1 MKFGSLYH
9 DTEKGRMVSLKKGIT
24 LFLVLLM
31 IITMAGC
38 SKPVKTPRQQL
49 EEFVRSLG
57 DIQYGNFEVSGSGL
71 VSNNGFT
78 LNGISNR
85 NSGDLMLQITA
96 ASGKKVKA
104 DWMADTMYLEI
115 DDRIQSVEEN
125 PVSDILARF
134 YGSDIDFGQLSSTV
148 SGWQDIDVV
157 SDEEGTQYSFRIPSE
172 AVSDRLKG
180 FLAVSEYLV
189 EEYKYQPGQSYG
201 FEIRT
206 DKNGI
211 IKKFSLSDGTVSLD
225 LNVERFGGTTVVKH
239 DVLIAQKYKN
249 LTYCCGHEYQ
259 PAEVK
264 GTVAAL
270 TDNRTYI
277 ELILEPRAN
286 IDKMGWTGYLYDYGS
301 RYYRGSNVVSHQII
315 LNEKNRVTGT
325 YIDNSG
331 HEVMFGLFDTRDGF
345 YTLLLVARESEFE
358 NYRDRF
364 SRYLENVRW

>member
-1 MKFGSLYH
+1 MKFLSLHH

-24 LFLVLLM
+24 LFIVLLM
-31 IITMAGC
+31 LITASGC
-38 SKPVKTPRQQL
+38 SQPAKTPEQQL
-49 EEFVRSLG
+49 AEFIKGLG
-57 DIQYGNFEVSGSGL
+57 SIRYGNFEVSGTGL
-71 VSNNGFT
+71 ISNNGFT
-78 LNGISNR
+78 LNGVSNR
-85 NSGDLMLQITA
+85 NSADLMLEITA
-96 ASGKKVKA
+96 ASGRKVKA
-104 DWMADTMYLEI
+104 DYMADAMYLEI
-115 DDRIQSVEEN
+115 DNKIQSVEEN
-125 PVSDILARF
+125 PVNDILARF
-134 YGSDIDFGQLSSTV
+134 YGTDIDFRQLSATAAS
-148 SGWQDIDVV
+148 WQDIEVV
-157 SDEEGTQYSFRIPSE
+157 SDEESTVYSFRIPSE
-172 AVSDRLKG
+172 AISEHLKG

-189 EEYKYQPGQSYG
+189 EEYEYLPGESYG
-201 FEIRT
+201 FEIKA

-211 IKKFSLSDGTVSLD
+211 IKQLSLSDGVISLN
-225 LNVERFGGTTVVKH
+225 LNLERFGGTTVVKH
-239 DVLIAQKYKN
+239 DVLIPQKYKN

-270 TDNRTYI
+270 TDNRTYL

-315 LNEKNRVTGT
+315 VNEKNKVTGT

-331 HEVMFGLFDTRDGF
+331 HEVMFGLFDTKDGF
-345 YTLLLVARESEFE
+345 YTLLCVARESEFE